1 MLPDSSGHFGIY
13 GGKFVPETLMPALTE
28 LEEVYSKAKADP
40 AFKKELEYYLW
51 LRVCVLPTWQNE
63 PLACR
68 LPAYGPYGV
77 LRPDLSWAYLQF
89 LRCQNVNCQIQEE
102 PY

>member
-63 PLACR
+63 PPVCR
-68 LPAYGPYGV
+68 WPEYELYVVFPLDLNWVFVLFLPY
-77 LRPDLSWAYLQF
+77 
-89 LRCQNVNCQIQEE
+89 QNANYQIQVK